1 MKTAL
6 ITGVTGQDGCY
17 LAKNLLEKGY
27 KVYGAVKHTT
37 GIQNWRLDEMGIT
50 NDIEYIDVDIV
61 DQANVRRMIDK
72 TQPDEVYNLAAQSF
86 VALSFEQPEMAALI
100 DGVGVLRVLETIYQ
114 VNPEIKFYQAST
126 SELFGKVQEI
136 PQNENTKFY
145 PRSPYACAKLYGH
158 TITINYREAYNMFA
172 CSGILFNHESPMRG
186 SEFVTRKITKGVCN
200 WIHNKR
206 PVTLGTIDAQR
217 DWGHAE
223 DYVEGMRLM
232 LQQDKPDDYV
242 LATGECYSVKEFADT
257 VLDKLDIKHH
267 WTRTRK
273 EPQQQ
278 DDYGH
283 LLSEG
288 VYIDECYTDDHKCI
302 ITTDEKYKR
311 PAEVDLLIGD
321 STKARTELGWKP
333 KFDLDMLIDDMLEWD
348 LKRAEYNN
356 K

>member
-50 NDIEYIDVDIV
+50 DDIEYVDVDIV
-61 DQANVRRMIDK
+61 DQANIRRMIDK
-72 TQPDEVYNLAAQSF
+72 TKPDEVYNLAAQSF

-100 DGVGVLRVLETIYQ
+100 DGVGVLRMLETIYQ
-114 VNPEIKFYQAST
+114 VNPDIKFYQAST

-158 TITINYREAYNMFA
+158 SITINYREAYNMYA

-186 SEFVTRKITKGVCN
+186 SEFVTRKITKGICN
-200 WIHNKR
+200 FLNTKE
-206 PVTLGTIDAQR
+206 PVTLGTIEAQR

-242 LATGECYSVKEFADT
+242 LATGECYSVKEFADM
-257 VLDKLDIKHH
+257 VLDKLAIEHTWGKK
-267 WTRTRK
+267 RVG
-273 EPQQQ
+273 EIF
-278 DDYGH
+278 
-283 LLSEG
+283 
-288 VYIDECYTDDHKCI
+288 IDECYDFNGNVI

-321 STKARTELGWKP
+321 STKAREQLGWKP
-333 KFDLDMLIDDMLEWD
+333 KHDINSLIDDMLKWD
-348 LKRAEYNN
+348 LKRANL
-356 K
+356 

>member
-50 NDIEYIDVDIV
+50 NDIEYVDVDIV
-61 DQANVRRMIDK
+61 DQANIRRMIDK
-72 TQPDEVYNLAAQSF
+72 TKPDEVYNLAAQSF

-100 DGVGVLRVLETIYQ
+100 DGVGVLRMLETIYQ
-114 VNPEIKFYQAST
+114 VNPDIKFYQAST

-158 TITINYREAYNMFA
+158 SITINYREAYNMYA

-186 SEFVTRKITKGVCN
+186 SEFVTRKITKGICN
-200 WIHNKR
+200 FLNTKE
-206 PVTLGTIDAQR
+206 PVTLGTIEAQR

-242 LATGECYSVKEFADT
+242 LATGECYSVKEFADM
-257 VLDKLDIKHH
+257 VLDKLAIEHTWGKK
-267 WTRTRK
+267 RVG
-273 EPQQQ
+273 EIF
-278 DDYGH
+278 
-283 LLSEG
+283 
-288 VYIDECYTDDHKCI
+288 IDECYDFNGNVI

-321 STKARTELGWKP
+321 STKAREQLGWKP
-333 KFDLDMLIDDMLEWD
+333 KHDINSLIDDMLKWD
-348 LKRAEYNN
+348 LKRANL
-356 K
+356 

>member
-17 LAKNLLEKGY
+17 LAKNLLDKGY

-50 NDIEYIDVDIV
+50 HDIEYVDVDIV

-72 TQPDEVYNLAAQSF
+72 TKPDEVYNLAAQSF

-114 VNPEIKFYQAST
+114 VNPDIKFYQAST

-158 TITINYREAYNMFA
+158 SITINYREAYNMYA

-186 SEFVTRKITKGVCN
+186 SEFVTRKITKGICN
-200 WIHNKR
+200 FLNTKE
-206 PVTLGTIDAQR
+206 PVTLGTIEAQR

-242 LATGECYSVKEFADT
+242 LATGECYSVKEFADM
-257 VLDKLDIKHH
+257 VLDKLAIEHTWGKK
-267 WTRTRK
+267 RVG
-273 EPQQQ
+273 EIF
-278 DDYGH
+278 
-283 LLSEG
+283 
-288 VYIDECYTDDHKCI
+288 IDECYDFNGNVI

-321 STKARTELGWKP
+321 STKAREQLGWKP
-333 KFDLDMLIDDMLEWD
+333 KHDIHSLIDDMLKWD
-348 LKRAEYNN
+348 LKRANL
-356 K
+356 

>member
-17 LAKNLLEKGY
+17 LAKNLLDKGY
-27 KVYGAVKHTT
+27 KVFGAVKHTT

-50 NDIEYIDVDIV
+50 NDIEYVDVDIV

-72 TQPDEVYNLAAQSF
+72 TQPDEVYNLAAHSF

-100 DGVGVLRVLETIYQ
+100 DGVGVLRMLETIYQ
-114 VNPEIKFYQAST
+114 VNPDIKFYQAST

-158 TITINYREAYNMFA
+158 SITINYREAYNMYA

-186 SEFVTRKITKGVCN
+186 SEFVTRKITKGICN
-200 WIHNKR
+200 FLNTKE
-206 PVTLGTIDAQR
+206 PVTLGTIEAQR

-242 LATGECYSVKEFADT
+242 LATGECYSVKEFADM
-257 VLDKLDIKHH
+257 VLDKLAIEHTWGKK
-267 WTRTRK
+267 RVG
-273 EPQQQ
+273 EIF
-278 DDYGH
+278 
-283 LLSEG
+283 
-288 VYIDECYTDDHKCI
+288 IDECYDFNGNVI

-321 STKARTELGWKP
+321 STKAREQLGWKP
-333 KFDLDMLIDDMLEWD
+333 KHDINSLIDDMLKWD
-348 LKRAEYNN
+348 LKRANL
-356 K
+356 

>member
-17 LAKNLLEKGY
+17 LAKNLLDKGY
-27 KVYGAVKHTT
+27 KVFGAVKHTT

-50 NDIEYIDVDIV
+50 NDIEYVDVDIV

-72 TQPDEVYNLAAQSF
+72 TKPDEVYNLAAQSF

-114 VNPEIKFYQAST
+114 VNPDIKFYQAST

-158 TITINYREAYNMFA
+158 SITINYREAYNMYA

-186 SEFVTRKITKGVCN
+186 SEFVTRKITKGICN
-200 WIHNKR
+200 FLNTKE
-206 PVTLGTIDAQR
+206 PVTLGTIEAQR

-242 LATGECYSVKEFADT
+242 LATGECYSVKEFADM
-257 VLDKLDIKHH
+257 VLDKLAIEHTWGKK
-267 WTRTRK
+267 RVG
-273 EPQQQ
+273 EIF
-278 DDYGH
+278 
-283 LLSEG
+283 
-288 VYIDECYTDDHKCI
+288 IDECYDFNGNVI

-321 STKARTELGWKP
+321 STKARKQLGWKP
-333 KFDLDMLIDDMLEWD
+333 KHDINSLIDDMLKWD
-348 LKRAEYNN
+348 LKRANL
-356 K
+356 

>member
-50 NDIEYIDVDIV
+50 NDIEYVDVDIV

-72 TQPDEVYNLAAQSF
+72 TKPDEVYNLAAQSF

-100 DGVGVLRVLETIYQ
+100 DGVGVLRMLETIYQ

-126 SELFGKVQEI
+126 SELYGKVQEI

-158 TITINYREAYNMFA
+158 TITINYRESYDMFA

-186 SEFVTRKITKGVCN
+186 SEFVTRKITKGVVK
-200 WIHNKR
+200 WMKSKKPIM
-206 PVTLGTIDAQR
+206 LGTIDAQR

-232 LQQDKPDDYV
+232 LQQDKPDDFV
-242 LATGECYSVKEFADT
+242 LATGETNSVKDFASM
-257 VLDKLDIKHH
+257 VLHKLGIEHDWVK
-267 WTRTRK
+267 TRVK
-273 EPQQQ
+273 QQQ
-278 DDYGH
+278 TDDYGNQINPD
-283 LLSEG
+283 
-288 VYIDECYTDDHKCI
+288 VYIDECYTKDHQLI
-302 ITTDEKYKR
+302 ITTDEKFKR

-321 STKARTELGWKP
+321 STKAREQLGWKP
-333 KFDLDMLIDDMLEWD
+333 KYDLDMLITDMLEWD
-348 LKRAEYNN
+348 LKRYG
-356 K
+356 

>member
-17 LAKNLLEKGY
+17 LAKNLLDKGY

-50 NDIEYIDVDIV
+50 NDIEYVDVDIV

-72 TQPDEVYNLAAQSF
+72 TKPDEVYNLAAQSF

-100 DGVGVLRVLETIYQ
+100 DGVGVLRMLETIYQ
-114 VNPEIKFYQAST
+114 VNPDIKFYQAST

-158 TITINYREAYNMFA
+158 SITINYREAYNMYA

-186 SEFVTRKITKGVCN
+186 SEFVTRKITKGICN
-200 WIHNKR
+200 FLNTKE
-206 PVTLGTIDAQR
+206 PVTLGTIEAQR

-242 LATGECYSVKEFADT
+242 LATGECYSVKEFADM
-257 VLDKLDIKHH
+257 VLDKLAIEHTWGKK
-267 WTRTRK
+267 RVG
-273 EPQQQ
+273 EIF
-278 DDYGH
+278 
-283 LLSEG
+283 
-288 VYIDECYTDDHKCI
+288 IDECYDFNGNVI

-321 STKARTELGWKP
+321 STKAREQLGWKP
-333 KFDLDMLIDDMLEWD
+333 KHDINSLIDDMLKWD
-348 LKRAEYNN
+348 LKRANL
-356 K
+356 

>member
-17 LAKNLLEKGY
+17 LAKNLLDKGY
-27 KVYGAVKHTT
+27 KVFGAVKHTT

-50 NDIEYIDVDIV
+50 NDIEYVDVDIV
-61 DQANVRRMIDK
+61 DQANVRSMIDK
-72 TQPDEVYNLAAQSF
+72 TKPDEVYNLAAQSF

-100 DGVGVLRVLETIYQ
+100 DGVGVLRMLETIYQ
-114 VNPEIKFYQAST
+114 VNPDIKFYQAST

-158 TITINYREAYNMFA
+158 SITINYREAYNMYA

-186 SEFVTRKITKGVCN
+186 SEFVTRKITKGICN
-200 WIHNKR
+200 FLNTKE
-206 PVTLGTIDAQR
+206 PVTLGTIEAQR

-242 LATGECYSVKEFADT
+242 LATGECYSVKEFADM
-257 VLDKLDIKHH
+257 VLDKLAIEHTWGKK
-267 WTRTRK
+267 RVG
-273 EPQQQ
+273 EIF
-278 DDYGH
+278 
-283 LLSEG
+283 
-288 VYIDECYTDDHKCI
+288 IDECYDFNGNVI

-321 STKARTELGWKP
+321 STKARKQLGWKP
-333 KFDLDMLIDDMLEWD
+333 KHDINSLIDDMLKWD
-348 LKRAEYNN
+348 LKRANL
-356 K
+356 

>member
-50 NDIEYIDVDIV
+50 NDIEYVDVDIV

-72 TQPDEVYNLAAQSF
+72 TKPDEVYNLAAQSF

-100 DGVGVLRVLETIYQ
+100 DGVGVLRMLETIYQ
-114 VNPEIKFYQAST
+114 VNPDIKFYQAST

-158 TITINYREAYNMFA
+158 SITINYREAYNMYA

-186 SEFVTRKITKGVCN
+186 SEFVTRKITKGICN
-200 WIHNKR
+200 FLNTKE
-206 PVTLGTIDAQR
+206 PVTLGTIEAQR

-242 LATGECYSVKEFADT
+242 LATGECYSVKEFADM
-257 VLDKLDIKHH
+257 VLDKLAIEHTWGKK
-267 WTRTRK
+267 RVG
-273 EPQQQ
+273 EIF
-278 DDYGH
+278 
-283 LLSEG
+283 
-288 VYIDECYTDDHKCI
+288 IDECYDFNGNVI

-321 STKARTELGWKP
+321 STKARKQLGWKP
-333 KFDLDMLIDDMLEWD
+333 KHDINSLIDDMLKWD
-348 LKRAEYNN
+348 LKRANL
-356 K
+356 

>member
-17 LAKNLLEKGY
+17 LAKNLLDKGY

-37 GIQNWRLDEMGIT
+37 GIQNWRLDDMGIT
-50 NDIEYIDVDIV
+50 KDIEYVDVDIV

-72 TQPDEVYNLAAQSF
+72 TKPDEVYNLAAQSF

-100 DGVGVLRVLETIYQ
+100 DGVGVLRVLETLYQ

-126 SELFGKVQEI
+126 SELYGKVQEI
-136 PQNENTKFY
+136 PQNELTRFY

-158 TITINYREAYNMFA
+158 SITVNYREAYNMYA

-186 SEFVTRKITKGVCN
+186 SEFVTRKITKGVCE
-200 WIHNKR
+200 WLHTKK
-206 PVTLGTIDAQR
+206 PVTLGTIEAKR

-232 LQQDKPDDYV
+232 LQQDKPEDYV
-242 LATGECYSVKEFADT
+242 LATGECYSVRQFADM
-257 VLDKLDIKHH
+257 VLDKLHIRHSWGKKRVGDIF
-267 WTRTRK
+267 
-273 EPQQQ
+273 
-278 DDYGH
+278 
-283 LLSEG
+283 
-288 VYIDECYTDDHKCI
+288 IDECYDDEQGNVI

-321 STKARTELGWKP
+321 STKAREKLGWEP
-333 KFDLDMLIDDMLEWD
+333 KYNLDLLIDNMLEWD
-348 LKRAEYNN
+348 LKRANG

>member
-17 LAKNLLEKGY
+17 LAKNLLDKGY
-27 KVYGAVKHTT
+27 KVFGAVKHTT

-50 NDIEYIDVDIV
+50 NDIEYVDVDIV

-72 TQPDEVYNLAAQSF
+72 TKPDEVYNLAAQSF

-100 DGVGVLRVLETIYQ
+100 DGVGVLRMLETIYQ
-114 VNPEIKFYQAST
+114 VNPDIKFYQAST

-158 TITINYREAYNMFA
+158 SITINYREAYNMYA

-186 SEFVTRKITKGVCN
+186 SEFVTRKITKGICN
-200 WIHNKR
+200 FLNTKE
-206 PVTLGTIDAQR
+206 PVTLGTIEAQR

-242 LATGECYSVKEFADT
+242 LATGECYSVKEFADM
-257 VLDKLDIKHH
+257 VLDKLAIEHTWGKK
-267 WTRTRK
+267 RVG
-273 EPQQQ
+273 EIF
-278 DDYGH
+278 
-283 LLSEG
+283 
-288 VYIDECYTDDHKCI
+288 IDECYDFNGNVI

-311 PAEVDLLIGD
+311 PAEVDLLIGH
-321 STKARTELGWKP
+321 STKAREQLGWKP
-333 KFDLDMLIDDMLEWD
+333 KHDINSLIDDMLKWD
-348 LKRAEYNN
+348 LKRANL
-356 K
+356 

>member
-17 LAKNLLEKGY
+17 LAKNLLDKGY

-50 NDIEYIDVDIV
+50 HDIEYVDVDIV

-72 TQPDEVYNLAAQSF
+72 TKPDEVYNLAAQSF

-100 DGVGVLRVLETIYQ
+100 DGVGVLRVLETLYQ

-158 TITINYREAYNMFA
+158 SITINYREAYDMYA

-200 WIHNKR
+200 FLNTKE
-206 PVTLGTIDAQR
+206 PVTLGTIEAQR

-242 LATGECYSVKEFADT
+242 LATGECYSVKEFADM
-257 VLDKLDIKHH
+257 VLDKLAIEHTWGTKRVGD
-267 WTRTRK
+267 
-273 EPQQQ
+273 
-278 DDYGH
+278 
-283 LLSEG
+283 
-288 VYIDECYTDDHKCI
+288 VFIDECYDFNNNVI

-321 STKARTELGWKP
+321 STKAREQLGWKP
-333 KFDLDMLIDDMLEWD
+333 KHDIHSLIDDMLKWD
-348 LKRAEYNN
+348 LKRAGL
-356 K
+356 

>member
-50 NDIEYIDVDIV
+50 NDIEYVDVDIV

-72 TQPDEVYNLAAQSF
+72 TKPDEVYNLAAQSF

-114 VNPEIKFYQAST
+114 VNPDIKFYQAST

-158 TITINYREAYNMFA
+158 SITINYREAYNMYA

-186 SEFVTRKITKGVCN
+186 SEFVTRKITKGICN
-200 WIHNKR
+200 FLNTKE
-206 PVTLGTIDAQR
+206 PVTLGTIEAQR

-242 LATGECYSVKEFADT
+242 LATGECYSVKEFADM
-257 VLDKLDIKHH
+257 VLDKLAIEHTWGKK
-267 WTRTRK
+267 RVG
-273 EPQQQ
+273 EIF
-278 DDYGH
+278 
-283 LLSEG
+283 
-288 VYIDECYTDDHKCI
+288 IDECYDFNGNVI

-321 STKARTELGWKP
+321 STKAREQLGWKP
-333 KFDLDMLIDDMLEWD
+333 KHDINSLIDDMLKWD
-348 LKRAEYNN
+348 LKRANL
-356 K
+356 

>member
-50 NDIEYIDVDIV
+50 NDIEYVDVDIV
-61 DQANVRRMIDK
+61 DQANIRRMIDK
-72 TQPDEVYNLAAQSF
+72 TKPDEVYNLAAQSF

-114 VNPEIKFYQAST
+114 VNPDIKFYQAST

-158 TITINYREAYNMFA
+158 SITINYREAYNMYA

-186 SEFVTRKITKGVCN
+186 SEFVTRKITKGICN
-200 WIHNKR
+200 FLNTKE
-206 PVTLGTIDAQR
+206 PVTLGTIEAQR

-242 LATGECYSVKEFADT
+242 LATGECYSVKEFADM
-257 VLDKLDIKHH
+257 VLDKLAIEHTWGKK
-267 WTRTRK
+267 RVG
-273 EPQQQ
+273 EIF
-278 DDYGH
+278 
-283 LLSEG
+283 
-288 VYIDECYTDDHKCI
+288 IDECYDFNGNVI

-321 STKARTELGWKP
+321 STKAREQLGWKP
-333 KFDLDMLIDDMLEWD
+333 KHDINSLIDDMLKWD
-348 LKRAEYNN
+348 LKRANL
-356 K
+356 

>member
-17 LAKNLLEKGY
+17 LAKNLLDKGY
-27 KVYGAVKHTT
+27 KVFGAVKHTT

-50 NDIEYIDVDIV
+50 NDIEYVDVDIV

-72 TQPDEVYNLAAQSF
+72 TKPDEVYNLAAQSF

-114 VNPEIKFYQAST
+114 VNPDIKFYQAST

-158 TITINYREAYNMFA
+158 SITINYREAYNMYA

-186 SEFVTRKITKGVCN
+186 SEFVTRKITKGICN
-200 WIHNKR
+200 FLNTKE
-206 PVTLGTIDAQR
+206 PVTLGTIEAQR

-242 LATGECYSVKEFADT
+242 LATGECYSVKEFADM
-257 VLDKLDIKHH
+257 VLDKLAIEHTWGKK
-267 WTRTRK
+267 RVG
-273 EPQQQ
+273 EIF
-278 DDYGH
+278 
-283 LLSEG
+283 
-288 VYIDECYTDDHKCI
+288 IDECYDFNGNVI

-321 STKARTELGWKP
+321 STKAREQLGWKP
-333 KFDLDMLIDDMLEWD
+333 KHDINSLIDDMLKWD
-348 LKRAEYNN
+348 LKRANL
-356 K
+356 

>member
-17 LAKNLLEKGY
+17 LAKNLLDKGY
-27 KVYGAVKHTT
+27 KVYGDVKHTT

-50 NDIEYIDVDIV
+50 NDIEYVDVDIV

-72 TQPDEVYNLAAQSF
+72 TKPDEVYNLAAQSF

-100 DGVGVLRVLETIYQ
+100 DGVGVLRMLETIYQ
-114 VNPEIKFYQAST
+114 VNPDIKFYQAST

-158 TITINYREAYNMFA
+158 SITINYREAYNMYA

-186 SEFVTRKITKGVCN
+186 SEFVTRKITKGICN
-200 WIHNKR
+200 FLNTKE
-206 PVTLGTIDAQR
+206 PVTLGTIEAQR

-242 LATGECYSVKEFADT
+242 LATGECYSVKEFADM
-257 VLDKLDIKHH
+257 VLDKLAIEHTWGKK
-267 WTRTRK
+267 RVG
-273 EPQQQ
+273 EIF
-278 DDYGH
+278 
-283 LLSEG
+283 
-288 VYIDECYTDDHKCI
+288 IDECYDFNGNVI

-321 STKARTELGWKP
+321 STKAREQLGWKP
-333 KFDLDMLIDDMLEWD
+333 KHDINSLIDDMLKWD
-348 LKRAEYNN
+348 LKRANL
-356 K
+356 

>member
-1 MKTAL
+1 MKKKVAL
-6 ITGVTGQDGCY
+6 IFGVTGQDGCY

-50 NDIEYIDVDIV
+50 NDIEYVDVDIV

-72 TQPDEVYNLAAQSF
+72 TKPDEVYNLAAQSF

-100 DGVGVLRVLETIYQ
+100 DGVGVLRMLETIYQ
-114 VNPEIKFYQAST
+114 VNPDIKFYQAST

-158 TITINYREAYNMFA
+158 SITINYREAYNMYA

-186 SEFVTRKITKGVCN
+186 SEFVTRKITKGICN
-200 WIHNKR
+200 FLNTKE
-206 PVTLGTIDAQR
+206 PVTLGTIEAQR

-242 LATGECYSVKEFADT
+242 LATGECYSVKEFADM
-257 VLDKLDIKHH
+257 VLDKLAIEHTWGKK
-267 WTRTRK
+267 RVG
-273 EPQQQ
+273 EIF
-278 DDYGH
+278 
-283 LLSEG
+283 
-288 VYIDECYTDDHKCI
+288 IDECYDFNGNVI

-321 STKARTELGWKP
+321 STKAREQLGWKP
-333 KFDLDMLIDDMLEWD
+333 KHDINSLIDDMLKWD
-348 LKRAEYNN
+348 LKRANL
-356 K
+356 

>member
-50 NDIEYIDVDIV
+50 HDIEYVDVDIV

-72 TQPDEVYNLAAQSF
+72 TKPDEVYNLAAQSF

-100 DGVGVLRVLETIYQ
+100 DGVGVLRVLETLYQ

-158 TITINYREAYNMFA
+158 SITINYREAYDMYA

-200 WIHNKR
+200 FLNTKE
-206 PVTLGTIDAQR
+206 PVTLGTIEAQR

-242 LATGECYSVKEFADT
+242 LATGECYSVKEFADM
-257 VLDKLDIKHH
+257 VLDKLAIEHTWGKK
-267 WTRTRK
+267 RVG
-273 EPQQQ
+273 EIF
-278 DDYGH
+278 
-283 LLSEG
+283 
-288 VYIDECYTDDHKCI
+288 IDECYDFNGNVI

-321 STKARTELGWKP
+321 STKAREQLGWKP
-333 KFDLDMLIDDMLEWD
+333 KHDINSLIDDMLKWD
-348 LKRAEYNN
+348 LKRAGL
-356 K
+356 

>member
-27 KVYGAVKHTT
+27 KVYGAIKHTT

-50 NDIEYIDVDIV
+50 NDIEYVDVDIV

-72 TQPDEVYNLAAQSF
+72 TKPDEVYNLAAQSF

-100 DGVGVLRVLETIYQ
+100 DGVGVLRMLETIYQ
-114 VNPEIKFYQAST
+114 VNPDIKFYQAST

-158 TITINYREAYNMFA
+158 SITINYREAYNMYA

-186 SEFVTRKITKGVCN
+186 SEFVTRKITKGICN
-200 WIHNKR
+200 FLNTKE
-206 PVTLGTIDAQR
+206 PVTLGTIEAQR

-242 LATGECYSVKEFADT
+242 LATGECYSVKEFADM
-257 VLDKLDIKHH
+257 VLDKLAIEHTWGKK
-267 WTRTRK
+267 RVG
-273 EPQQQ
+273 EIF
-278 DDYGH
+278 
-283 LLSEG
+283 
-288 VYIDECYTDDHKCI
+288 IDECYDFNGNVI

-321 STKARTELGWKP
+321 STKAREQLGWKP
-333 KFDLDMLIDDMLEWD
+333 KHDINSLIDDMLKWD
-348 LKRAEYNN
+348 LKRANL
-356 K
+356 

>member
-50 NDIEYIDVDIV
+50 NDIEYVDVDIV

-72 TQPDEVYNLAAQSF
+72 TKPDEVYNLAAQSF

-100 DGVGVLRVLETIYQ
+100 DGVGVLRMLETIYQ
-114 VNPEIKFYQAST
+114 VNPDIKFYQAST

-158 TITINYREAYNMFA
+158 SITINYREAYNMYA

-186 SEFVTRKITKGVCN
+186 SEFVTRKITKGICN
-200 WIHNKR
+200 FLNTKE
-206 PVTLGTIDAQR
+206 PVTLGTIEAQR

-242 LATGECYSVKEFADT
+242 LATGECYSVKEFADM
-257 VLDKLDIKHH
+257 VLDKLAIEHTWGKK
-267 WTRTRK
+267 RVG
-273 EPQQQ
+273 EIF
-278 DDYGH
+278 
-283 LLSEG
+283 
-288 VYIDECYTDDHKCI
+288 IDECYDFNGNVI

-321 STKARTELGWKP
+321 STKAREQLGWKP
-333 KFDLDMLIDDMLEWD
+333 KHDINSLIDDMLKWD
-348 LKRAEYNN
+348 LKRANL
-356 K
+356 

>member
-17 LAKNLLEKGY
+17 LAKNLLDKGY
-27 KVYGAVKHTT
+27 KVFGAVKHTT

-50 NDIEYIDVDIV
+50 NDIEYVDVDIV

-72 TQPDEVYNLAAQSF
+72 TKPDEVYNLAAQSF

-100 DGVGVLRVLETIYQ
+100 DGVGVLRMLETIYQ
-114 VNPEIKFYQAST
+114 VNPDIKFYQAST

-158 TITINYREAYNMFA
+158 SITINYREAYNMYA

-186 SEFVTRKITKGVCN
+186 SEFVTRKITKGICN
-200 WIHNKR
+200 FLNTKE
-206 PVTLGTIDAQR
+206 PVTLGTIEAQR

-242 LATGECYSVKEFADT
+242 LATGECYSVKEFADM
-257 VLDKLDIKHH
+257 VLDKLAIEHTWGKK
-267 WTRTRK
+267 RVG
-273 EPQQQ
+273 EIF
-278 DDYGH
+278 
-283 LLSEG
+283 
-288 VYIDECYTDDHKCI
+288 IDECYDFNGNVI

-321 STKARTELGWKP
+321 STKARKQLGWKP
-333 KFDLDMLIDDMLEWD
+333 KHDINSLIDDMLKWD
-348 LKRAEYNN
+348 LKRANL
-356 K
+356 

>member
-17 LAKNLLEKGY
+17 LAKNLLDKGY
-27 KVYGAVKHTT
+27 KVFGAVKHTT

-50 NDIEYIDVDIV
+50 NDIEYVDVDIV

-72 TQPDEVYNLAAQSF
+72 TKPDEVYNLAAQSF

-100 DGVGVLRVLETIYQ
+100 DGVGVLRMLETIYQ
-114 VNPEIKFYQAST
+114 VNPDIKFYQAST

-158 TITINYREAYNMFA
+158 SITINYREAYNMYA

-186 SEFVTRKITKGVCN
+186 SEFVTRKITKVICN
-200 WIHNKR
+200 FLNTKE
-206 PVTLGTIDAQR
+206 PVTLGTIEAQR

-242 LATGECYSVKEFADT
+242 LATGECYSVKEFADM
-257 VLDKLDIKHH
+257 VLDKLAIEHTWGKK
-267 WTRTRK
+267 RVG
-273 EPQQQ
+273 EIF
-278 DDYGH
+278 
-283 LLSEG
+283 
-288 VYIDECYTDDHKCI
+288 IDECYDFNGNVI

-321 STKARTELGWKP
+321 STKAREQLGWKP
-333 KFDLDMLIDDMLEWD
+333 KHDINSLIDDMLKWD
-348 LKRAEYNN
+348 LKRANL
-356 K
+356 

>member
-1 MKTAL
+1 
-6 ITGVTGQDGCY
+6 
-17 LAKNLLEKGY
+17 
-27 KVYGAVKHTT
+27 
-37 GIQNWRLDEMGIT
+37 MGIT
-50 NDIEYIDVDIV
+50 HDIEYVDVDIV

-72 TQPDEVYNLAAQSF
+72 TKPDEVYNLAAQSF

-114 VNPEIKFYQAST
+114 VNPDIKFYQAST

-158 TITINYREAYNMFA
+158 SITINYREAYNMYA

-186 SEFVTRKITKGVCN
+186 SEFVTRKITKGICN
-200 WIHNKR
+200 FLNTKE
-206 PVTLGTIDAQR
+206 PVTLGTIEAQR

-242 LATGECYSVKEFADT
+242 LATGECYSVKEFADM
-257 VLDKLDIKHH
+257 VLDKLAIEHTWGKK
-267 WTRTRK
+267 RVG
-273 EPQQQ
+273 EIF
-278 DDYGH
+278 
-283 LLSEG
+283 
-288 VYIDECYTDDHKCI
+288 IDECYDFNGNVI

-321 STKARTELGWKP
+321 STKAREQLGWKP
-333 KFDLDMLIDDMLEWD
+333 KHDINSLIDDMLKWD
-348 LKRAEYNN
+348 LKRANL
-356 K
+356 

>member
-50 NDIEYIDVDIV
+50 HDIEYVDVDIV

-72 TQPDEVYNLAAQSF
+72 TKPDEVYNLAAQSF

-100 DGVGVLRVLETIYQ
+100 DGVGVLRVLETLYQ

-158 TITINYREAYNMFA
+158 SITINYREAYDMYA

-200 WIHNKR
+200 FLNTGQ
-206 PVTLGTIDAQR
+206 PVTLGTIEAQR

-242 LATGECYSVKEFADT
+242 LATGECYSVKEFADM
-257 VLDKLDIKHH
+257 VLDKLAIEHTWGKK
-267 WTRTRK
+267 RVG
-273 EPQQQ
+273 EIF
-278 DDYGH
+278 
-283 LLSEG
+283 
-288 VYIDECYTDDHKCI
+288 IDECYDFNGNVI

-321 STKARTELGWKP
+321 STKAREQLGWKP
-333 KFDLDMLIDDMLEWD
+333 KHDINSLIDDMLKWD
-348 LKRAEYNN
+348 LKRANL
-356 K
+356 

>member
-50 NDIEYIDVDIV
+50 NDIEYVDVDIV

-158 TITINYREAYNMFA
+158 TITINYRESYNMFA

-186 SEFVTRKITKGVCN
+186 SEFVTRKITKGIVN
-200 WIHNKR
+200 WMNNKKI
-206 PVTLGTIDAQR
+206 VTLGTIEAQR

-232 LQQDKPDDYV
+232 LQQDKPKDYV
-242 LATGECYSVKEFADT
+242 LATGETHSVKQFAT
-257 VLDKLDIKHH
+257 KVLDKLNIKHH

-273 EPQQQ
+273 ESQQQ
-278 DDYGH
+278 DDYGN
-283 LLSEG
+283 LINEG
-288 VYIDECYTDDHKCI
+288 VYIDECYTDDKHECI

-333 KFDLDMLIDDMLEWD
+333 KFDLDMLIDDMLKWD
-348 LKRAEYNN
+348 LKRYG
-356 K
+356 

>member
-50 NDIEYIDVDIV
+50 HDIEYVDVDIV

-72 TQPDEVYNLAAQSF
+72 TKPDEVYNLAAQSF

-100 DGVGVLRVLETIYQ
+100 DGVGVLRMLETIYQ
-114 VNPEIKFYQAST
+114 VNPDIKFYQAST

-158 TITINYREAYNMFA
+158 SITINYREAYNMYA

-186 SEFVTRKITKGVCN
+186 SEFVTRKITKGICN
-200 WIHNKR
+200 FLNTKE
-206 PVTLGTIDAQR
+206 PVTLGTIEAQR

-242 LATGECYSVKEFADT
+242 LATGECYSVKEFADM
-257 VLDKLDIKHH
+257 VLDKLAIEHTWGKK
-267 WTRTRK
+267 RVG
-273 EPQQQ
+273 EIF
-278 DDYGH
+278 
-283 LLSEG
+283 
-288 VYIDECYTDDHKCI
+288 IDECYDFNGNVI

-321 STKARTELGWKP
+321 STKAREQLGWKP
-333 KFDLDMLIDDMLEWD
+333 KHDINSLIDDMLKWD
-348 LKRAEYNN
+348 LKRANL
-356 K
+356 

>member
-17 LAKNLLEKGY
+17 LAKNLLDKGY

-50 NDIEYIDVDIV
+50 NDIEYVDVDIV

-72 TQPDEVYNLAAQSF
+72 TKPDEVYNLAAQSF

-100 DGVGVLRVLETIYQ
+100 DGVGVLRMLETIYQ
-114 VNPEIKFYQAST
+114 VNPDIKFYQAST

-158 TITINYREAYNMFA
+158 SITINYREAYNMYA

-186 SEFVTRKITKGVCN
+186 SEFVTRKITKGICN
-200 WIHNKR
+200 FLNTKE
-206 PVTLGTIDAQR
+206 PVTLGTIEAQR

-242 LATGECYSVKEFADT
+242 LATGECYSVKEFADM
-257 VLDKLDIKHH
+257 VLDKLAIEHTWGKK
-267 WTRTRK
+267 RVG
-273 EPQQQ
+273 EIF
-278 DDYGH
+278 
-283 LLSEG
+283 
-288 VYIDECYTDDHKCI
+288 IDECYDFNGNVI

-321 STKARTELGWKP
+321 STKARKQLGWKP
-333 KFDLDMLIDDMLEWD
+333 KHDINSLIDDMLKWD
-348 LKRAEYNN
+348 LKRANL
-356 K
+356 

>member
-17 LAKNLLEKGY
+17 LAKNLLDKGY

-50 NDIEYIDVDIV
+50 HDIEYVDVDIV

-72 TQPDEVYNLAAQSF
+72 TKPDEVYNLAAQSF

-114 VNPEIKFYQAST
+114 VNPDIKFYQAST

-158 TITINYREAYNMFA
+158 SITINYREAYNMYA

-186 SEFVTRKITKGVCN
+186 SEFVTRKITKGICN
-200 WIHNKR
+200 FLNTKE
-206 PVTLGTIDAQR
+206 PVTLGTIEAQR

-242 LATGECYSVKEFADT
+242 LATGECYSVKEFADM
-257 VLDKLDIKHH
+257 VLDKLAIEHTWGKK
-267 WTRTRK
+267 RVG
-273 EPQQQ
+273 EIF
-278 DDYGH
+278 
-283 LLSEG
+283 
-288 VYIDECYTDDHKCI
+288 IDECYDFNGNVI

-321 STKARTELGWKP
+321 STKAREQLGWKP
-333 KFDLDMLIDDMLEWD
+333 KHDINSLIDDMLKWD
-348 LKRAEYNN
+348 LKRANL
-356 K
+356 